1 LRSEEVG
8 DKATYE
14 ELERR
19 LRELE
24 TEAARRRK
32 AEQALGESEERFREF
47 VELLPENVCE
57 TDAAGNILFTN
68 RRAFRVFGY
77 TEEDLKRGLN
87 ALDMMIPEDRPRAM
101 ANIEKVLRGE
111 ELGGRQYT
119 ALTKDGSTFP
129 VVIYANPVV
138 REGVPAGLRV
148 IIADITN
155 QKRAEEE
162 LHRYKE
168 HLEELVEERTVE
180 LKQEILERM
189 EIEERFRKLNE
200 DLEKK
205 VRERTQKLEKAYED
219 LKKLDEMKDAFLSSV
234 SHEPRTPLTSI
245 RSFSEILL
253 RYQPDD
259 PETRTEFIDIINSE
273 SERLTRLIN
282 DLLDLS
288 RIEAGKMVWNDH
300 LLSLREVIDHVA
312 KAHGQ
317 LLQDKSLKL
326 TLDIPDHL
334 PPVLA
339 DQDRIHQVLTNLLG
353 NAIKFSSDGG
363 KILIKGEVYLDGE
376 SPNGS
381 EWVRIRVADHGVG
394 IEEKDFE
401 AIFDRFR
408 QVSKDSLRDKPRG
421 TGLGLPIT
429 REIIEHYGGRVWVE
443 STNGKGSTFFFILP
457 TAGAAVSPGE
467 AAGRREARRTRDYTP

>member
-1 LRSEEVG
+1 MG
-8 DKATYE
+8 DKPTYE

-24 TEAARRRK
+24 TETARRRK

-47 VELLPENVCE
+47 VEMLPENVCE
-57 TDAAGNILFTN
+57 TDAAGNIIIAN
-68 RRAFRVFGY
+68 RRAYRVFGY
-77 TEEDLKRGLN
+77 TDEDLERGLN
-87 ALDMMIPEDRPRAM
+87 ALETVIPEDRPRAM
-101 ANIEKVLRGE
+101 ANIEKVLKGE
-111 ELGGRQYT
+111 DLGGREYT

-138 REGVPAGLRV
+138 RDGVPVGMRV

-168 HLEELVEERTVE
+168 HLEELVDERTAE

-189 EIEERFRKLNE
+189 AVEERFRTLNE
-200 DLEKK
+200 ELEARVK
-205 VRERTQKLEKAYED
+205 ERTQKLEKAYEE

-234 SHEPRTPLTSI
+234 SHELRTPLTSI

-288 RIEAGKMVWNDH
+288 RIEAGKMIWNDR
-300 LLSLREVIDHVA
+300 LLSLREVVDDVA

-317 LLQDKSLKL
+317 LLHEKSLGL
-326 TLDIPDHL
+326 TLDIPDLL

-339 DQDRIHQVLTNLLG
+339 DRDRIHQVLTNLLG
-353 NAIKFSSDGG
+353 NAIKFSPDGG
-363 KILIKGEVYLDGE
+363 EILIKGEAFRGAE
-376 SPNGS
+376 RGNHS
-381 EWVRIRVADHGVG
+381 EWLRIQVADHGVG

-429 REIIEHYGGRVWVE
+429 REIVEHYGGRVWVE
-443 STNGKGSTFFFILP
+443 STNGRGSTFFFTLP
-457 TAGAAVSPGE
+457 
-467 AAGRREARRTRDYTP
+467 AAGTDVRSGEEAGREKGRFAPAYRP

>member
-1 LRSEEVG
+1 MPL
-8 DKATYE
+8 
-14 ELERR
+14 
-19 LRELE
+19 
-24 TEAARRRK
+24 
-32 AEQALGESEERFREF
+32 
-47 VELLPENVCE
+47 
-57 TDAAGNILFTN
+57 
-68 RRAFRVFGY
+68 
-77 TEEDLKRGLN
+77 
-87 ALDMMIPEDRPRAM
+87 
-101 ANIEKVLRGE
+101 
-111 ELGGRQYT
+111 YT

-138 REGVPAGLRV
+138 REGAPAGLRV

-189 EIEERFRKLNE
+189 AVEERFRKLNE

-234 SHEPRTPLTSI
+234 SHELRTPLTSI

-288 RIEAGKMVWNDH
+288 RIEAGKMVWNDR

-317 LLQDKSLKL
+317 LLHDKSLRL
-326 TLDIPDHL
+326 ILDIPDDL

-339 DQDRIHQVLTNLLG
+339 DRDRVHQVLTNLLG
-353 NAIKFSSDGG
+353 NAIKFSSEAGE
-363 KILIKGEVYLDGE
+363 ILIKGEVFFDDPSG
-376 SPNGS
+376 NGS
-381 EWVRIRVADHGVG
+381 EWIRIRVADYGVG

-421 TGLGLPIT
+421 TGLGLPIS

-443 STNGKGSTFFFILP
+443 STNGKGSTFFFTLP
-457 TAGAAVSPGE
+457 AACAAVKPGKT
-467 AAGRREARRTRDYTP
+467 ADRREGRCARDYTP